1 MELHEV
7 TLAEYYNLQMIP
19 RGLMVCLIPT
29 LFTQNDDFKT
39 KFAQIINKCS
49 FDLITLMVQFL
60 QQERSSLLQQMSDLE
75 TQLTEL
81 MKQEELT
88 KINKS
93 NKEKM
98 VTFHKNIEL
107 WKQSKLENHRVDYV
121 IRIKERRS
129 NAQNQTHSK
138 IKPRVREAANI

>member
-19 RGLMVCLIPT
+19 RGLRVCLIPT

-93 NKEKM
+93 NKKR
-98 VTFHKNIEL
+98 
-107 WKQSKLENHRVDYV
+107 W
-121 IRIKERRS
+121 
-129 NAQNQTHSK
+129 
-138 IKPRVREAANI
+138 